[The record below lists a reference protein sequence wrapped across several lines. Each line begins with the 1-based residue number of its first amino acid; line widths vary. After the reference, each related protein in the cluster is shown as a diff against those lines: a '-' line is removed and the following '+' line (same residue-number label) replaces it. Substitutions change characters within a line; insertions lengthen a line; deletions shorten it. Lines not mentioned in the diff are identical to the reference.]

1 MHIDEA
7 NLNNLT
13 GLWKKYGFDVVKDR
27 IGPTM
32 LINPR
37 WPHRCWYEWP
47 PSIDVQRDNPW
58 PAIDYDVLLSGIPQ
72 ATIIPICSFVSSR
85 PINLLPFQAEHDLL
99 EQALIAQKWICH
111 FEQTAMF
118 LELPD
123 ETAIAPSVN
132 AEFRIRIITS
142 YEELAVW
149 VDVCEDAFGYDID
162 PLVLEPL
169 IGDKDIQIILGD
181 LNGQA
186 VAAALL
192 YKTGNTIGIHQVG
205 VRKAFQGKGIASSLM
220 NEVLGLSVQWGG
232 KNAVLQASQAG
243 LSLYCRLGFNSQF
256 IIKNYRRR
264 PNDKLNKGW

>member
-1 MHIDEA
+1 MHIDQA

-13 GLWKKYGFDVVKDR
+13 GLWKKYGFDVVKDQT
-27 IGPTM
+27 GPTM

-37 WPHRCWYEWP
+37 WPYRCWYESP
-47 PSIDVQRDNPW
+47 PFVDDQRDNPL

-85 PINLLPFQAEHDLL
+85 PINLLSFQAEHDLL
-99 EQALIAQKWICH
+99 EQALIAQKWTCH

-118 LELPD
+118 LQLPD
-123 ETAIAPSVN
+123 ETSIASSVN
-132 AEFRIRIITS
+132 AEFRIRIVTS
-142 YEELAVW
+142 YEELVLW

-162 PLVLEPL
+162 PLVLKPL
-169 IGDKDIQIILGD
+169 IGDKDMRIILAD
-181 LNGQA
+181 LNGQD

-205 VRKAFQGKGIASSLM
+205 VRKAFQGKGVALCLM
-220 NEVLGLSVQWGG
+220 NEVLVLCIHWGG

-243 LSLYCRLGFNSQF
+243 LSLYRRLGFNSQF

-264 PNDKLNKGW
+264 PQ

>member
-13 GLWKKYGFDVVKDR
+13 GLWKKYGFDVLKDR

-37 WPHRCWYEWP
+37 WPYRCWYESP
-47 PSIDVQRDNPW
+47 AFVDDQRDNPL

-99 EQALIAQKWICH
+99 EQALIAQKWTCH

-123 ETAIAPSVN
+123 KTAIAPSVN

-142 YEELAVW
+142 YEELALW
-149 VDVCEDAFGYDID
+149 VGVCEDAFGYEIE
-162 PLVLEPL
+162 PLVLGPL
-169 IGDKDIQIILGD
+169 INDKDIRIILGD

-205 VRKAFQGKGIASSLM
+205 VRKTFQGKRIASCLM
-220 NEVLGLSVQWGG
+220 NEILALCVQWGG
-232 KNAVLQASQAG
+232 KNAVLQASEAG
-243 LSLYCRLGFNSQF
+243 LSLYRRLGFNNRF
-256 IIKNYRRR
+256 VIKNYRRLFR
-264 PNDKLNKGW
+264 